1 MTTWWLFSLSTDLL
15 DRKIQVIGSWKVE
28 TTLPWFLRYLIGTV
42 LGLPQPIIPDWSG
55 IEICWQRAKKWEVE
69 RRNSQGLDKV
79 IHVYP
84 TNLAFS
90 NNVFPRYA
98 GWIRAFWRKYL
109 TKFEMVWSARVMDAN
124 WRYKGN
130 IQETYT
136 TAKSWNWFI

>member
-1 MTTWWLFSLSTDLL
+1 MTTWWLFSLSADLL
-15 DRKIQVIGSWKVE
+15 DRKIQVIGSWKLKQHSVIF
-28 TTLPWFLRYLIGTV
+28 TKSTRYCACLNE
-42 LGLPQPIIPDWSG
+42 IIPNWSG
-55 IEICWQRAKKWEVE
+55 IEICWQRAKKWKME

-98 GWIRAFWRKYL
+98 GWIRAFWRRYL